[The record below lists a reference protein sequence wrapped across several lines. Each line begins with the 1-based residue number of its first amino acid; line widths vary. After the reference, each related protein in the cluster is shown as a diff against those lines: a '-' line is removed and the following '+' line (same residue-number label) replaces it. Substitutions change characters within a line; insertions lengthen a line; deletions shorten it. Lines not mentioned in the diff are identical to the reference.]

1 MEADVVTLIPEFRF
15 RCDRC
20 RAEDVLPMGN
30 GAARYDPPSGWAT
43 MRLTADV
50 STPAG
55 HLCPECNIALNK
67 FMEAPDVRPEGS
79 GT

>member
-1 MEADVVTLIPEFRF
+1 
-15 RCDRC
+15 
-20 RAEDVLPMGN
+20 MGN

-67 FMEAPDVRPEGS
+67 FMEVPDVRPEGS